1 MIIGVSLNEVIR
13 DFRGQFEKMYNKY
26 HPQDEETEPKEIDKT
41 KFNLLDNFYFS
52 GGTEELNK
60 FLYFDSSL
68 EIFGHANELHT
79 NIITHLNQFHNDMED
94 EGHTIMIISKEL
106 ANSKPSTLFF
116 LSKTTCKVNTIK
128 FVRKSED
135 KWNHVDIMITADPDV
150 LNLKQYLE
158 FGGKEFYID
167 FDKLRELVVLEET
180 TKNNNDDDLNGNIHI
195 DVTKYET
202 IREMLGVIMDNNTEV
217 DDKMGVIGLNSLP
230 ISFKIAYNTLI
241 HYDILNEVE

>member
-1 MIIGVSLNEVIR
+1 M
-13 DFRGQFEKMYNKY
+13 
-26 HPQDEETEPKEIDKT
+26 
-41 KFNLLDNFYFS
+41 
-52 GGTEELNK
+52 
-60 FLYFDSSL
+60 
-68 EIFGHANELHT
+68 
-79 NIITHLNQFHNDMED
+79 
-94 EGHTIMIISKEL
+94 
-106 ANSKPSTLFF
+106 
-116 LSKTTCKVNTIK
+116 
-128 FVRKSED
+128 
-135 KWNHVDIMITADPDV
+135 AD
-150 LNLKQYLE
+150 LKQYLE

-180 TKNNNDDDLNGNIHI
+180 TKNNEDDLNGNIHI